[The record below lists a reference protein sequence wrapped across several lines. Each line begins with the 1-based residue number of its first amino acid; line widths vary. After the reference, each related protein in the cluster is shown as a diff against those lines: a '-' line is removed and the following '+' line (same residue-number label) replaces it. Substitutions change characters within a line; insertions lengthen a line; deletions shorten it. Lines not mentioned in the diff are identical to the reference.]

1 MSLRK
6 PKHHAVQITALA
18 LLLVTA
24 LLTAQPARGADLKT
38 QVSALKQFLRENGVA
53 DPDLA
58 GPVNAFLAYL
68 SELIDL
74 RSELN
79 SLNAVI
85 GMAASFDNSRY
96 SSSATS
102 MDTALTK
109 ELYPSTLRFRAAT
122 KFIFSSQSV
131 QNELTSILINY
142 DYYLTPNIELYSF
155 LERFSDSFMS
165 IKQRYESG
173 VGVKFEFDA
182 DPLRGRSSGGLSPAA
197 RSARNEEALM
207 EAREKAELVG
217 RYFELKDR
225 FLASPLI
232 GRLGDKLI
240 HVHAILESIERD
252 RRSTELGL
260 EKKRSPF
267 NLGLALSVFSEVE
280 QADIDTDTI
289 DPSTGEN
296 IQLLMDPVQLYR
308 FTIRPSFNWKLSD
321 SVTLSSQLYWKG
333 SSMGFLK
340 DARLDLYSK
349 LDFRVAKDFLWG
361 GPLSVSLDY
370 QFHYDWRPPALPA
383 AQVRDYAA
391 RGIALKYTAGEKYH
405 HYMAIKFNVSL

>member
-1 MSLRK
+1 MRQVQSRPARFASL
-6 PKHHAVQITALA
+6 VLLLALA
-18 LLLVTA
+18 CLA
-24 LLTAQPARGADLKT
+24 AQPAPGADLKT
-38 QVSALKQFLRENGVA
+38 QVSALKQFLRDNDIVEP
-53 DPDLA
+53 DPA
-58 GPVNAFLAYL
+58 GPVHAFLAYL
-68 SELIDL
+68 GELIDL
-74 RSELN
+74 RSELS
-79 SLNAVI
+79 SLNATI

-96 SSSATS
+96 SSSATT
-102 MDTALTK
+102 MDASLTK

-122 KFIFSSQSV
+122 KFIFTSQSV

-142 DYYLTPNIELYSF
+142 DYYLTPHVELYSF

-173 VGVKFEFDA
+173 VGIKFELDA
-182 DPLRGRSSGGLSPAA
+182 DPLRGTRRDGQASGG

-207 EAREKAELVG
+207 EAREKAELAS

-225 FLASPLI
+225 FLASPLV

-240 HVHAILESIERD
+240 HVRALLESIERD

-260 EKKRSPF
+260 AKKRSPF
-267 NLGLALSVFSEVE
+267 NAGLALSVFSEVE

-296 IQLLMDPVQLYR
+296 IQILMDPIQLFR
-308 FTIRPSFNWKLSD
+308 FTIRPSFNWKISD

-333 SSMGFLK
+333 SSIDFFK
-340 DARLDLYSK
+340 DARLDLYSR
-349 LDFRVAKDFLWG
+349 LDFRVARDFLWG

-370 QFHYDWRPPALPA
+370 QFHYDWRPPAIPA
-383 AQVRDYAA
+383 AQVLDYAA
-391 RGIALKYTAGEKYH
+391 RGIDLKFTAGERYH